1 MSTLRDIQPHS
12 KTKLVTPTR
21 LSFPLPRR
29 MADKTEFTLI
39 KGEEDV
45 AKQPKEEKRAPNRR
59 KIRVIVAVVA
69 TLVFLVVLAFVAG
82 FFIRSAVAPSCKPVP
97 IVREKK
103 STLTELEELHKE
115 AMDAVLAEKI
125 EENLK

>member
-1 MSTLRDIQPHS
+1 
-12 KTKLVTPTR
+12 
-21 LSFPLPRR
+21 

-45 AKQPKEEKRAPNRR
+45 ANQPKEEKQSPNRR

-115 AMDAVLAEKI
+115 AIDAVLAERI